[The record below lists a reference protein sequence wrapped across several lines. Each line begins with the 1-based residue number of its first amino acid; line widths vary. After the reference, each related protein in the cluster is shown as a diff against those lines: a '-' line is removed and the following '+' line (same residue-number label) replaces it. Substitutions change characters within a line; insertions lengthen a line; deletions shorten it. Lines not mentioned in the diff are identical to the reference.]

1 MADLNP
7 TYYFLYKYRVK
18 TLEDVSCL
26 GKSLLKQFLFQKVN
40 LTQRGMCDLSEQ
52 RNNQSD
58 FSFELE
64 GLSAKFAGLK
74 DDIKKK

>member
-1 MADLNP
+1 M
-7 TYYFLYKYRVK
+7 R

-26 GKSLLKQFLFQKVN
+26 NRRLLKQFLFQKVN

-52 RNNQSD
+52 QRNNQSD
-58 FSFELE
+58 YSFELE